1 MTDIS
6 KKNSHTSDSLLRS
19 DELSERLFSAP
30 STSHRTRH
38 HRQLRARGL
47 APTPHP
53 NEHLAQIPS
62 TEPHQSPTRSARS
75 SQKRQKK
82 QCPEPDVSWKAY
94 KADAIVRAK
103 AESKSSNCRQNCTVQ
118 FRVLDWL
125 KNRTSTD
132 DRLLRLNFRSDK
144 TNCEYDN
151 LTNRSQFPVRAK
163 IDQSKEYILFLNTYG
178 PTTTPPSSFPSSP
191 RTRPSRSSR
200 ESSVPISVSPPFFVR
215 MPRPPALRSCRGWSG
230 SGGGLEPR
238 PAKFAGPRRLRP

>member
-178 PTTTPPSSFPSSP
+178 PHNYAAVFVPELPKNKTIKIIKRVISP
-191 RTRPSRSSR
+191 HFSKSPLFRSDAAATGSALLSGVVRKRRRP
-200 ESSVPISVSPPFFVR
+200 
-215 MPRPPALRSCRGWSG
+215 
-230 SGGGLEPR
+230 
-238 PAKFAGPRRLRP
+238 